1 MFVQKNVV
9 VDMSYCLHWESVWSI
24 TIMQNACHFNPLT
37 PKI

>member
-9 VDMSYCLHWESVWSI
+9 VDMSYCLHSESVWSI